1 MAKRR
6 RKSKPEETA
15 IVVLSGFIRVVLIIL
30 LALLLYIGVVRCYRF
45 GVEVFTNAPLSPD
58 SEESYV
64 IELDGEE
71 EILQI
76 GVTLKKYKII
86 ENEYAFL
93 VQSWIF
99 GDDIQAG
106 SYVVGPYM
114 SSRDILEM
122 LNGDTEE
129 TTN

>member
-6 RKSKPEETA
+6 RSRQTDETV
-15 IVVLSGFIRVVLIIL
+15 IVLLSTIIKVVLIIL
-30 LALLLYIGVVRCYRF
+30 MALLLYIGGIRCYQF
-45 GVEVFTNAPLSPD
+45 GVEVFTDAPLIAD
-58 SEESYV
+58 SQDSYV
-64 IELDGEE
+64 IALSGDEGM
-71 EILQI
+71 LQI
-76 GVTLKKYKII
+76 ATTLKKYGII
-86 ENEYAFL
+86 KNEYTFL

-106 SYVVGPYM
+106 EYVVGPYL

-129 TTN
+129 SN